1 MRTITILTTT
11 KLFSGIY
18 LWNYFQKYPSVFEL
32 FPAYMSVSGIISR
45 HICVCLELFPDI
57 RCSSVWKCY
66 KTYVSVWNYFQHTCQ
81 YLELF
86 PDIYVS
92 VWNYFQTYI
101 AGVSGNISRHICQCL
116 ELFPVILSSSV
127 WKNFQKYM
135 SVTENISRQILQC
148 LEFPGIYVSF

>member
-11 KLFSGIY
+11 KLFSGVY

-57 RCSSVWKCY
+57 CCSSVWKY
-66 KTYVSVWNYFQHTCQ
+66 FETYMSVSGIISSIHVSVWKYFQKYMCLSGIISRHTLQECLEIFRGIYNVCQ
-81 YLELF
+81 CLELF

-92 VWNYFQTYI
+92 GIMF
-101 AGVSGNISRHICQCL
+101 RHTLQQCL
-116 ELFPVILSSSV
+116 EIF
-127 WKNFQKYM
+127 
-135 SVTENISRQILQC
+135 
-148 LEFPGIYVSF
+148 